1 MNFAL
6 YRELLAVR
14 PIRRLLLVGMVA
26 RIPHSAA
33 GVLLT
38 LHIVLTLG
46 QGYAAAGA
54 AAAVMTIGIAVGAPW
69 RGRRVDTVG
78 LRRALIPSVISEAVI
93 WSVVPHVS
101 YEVLLPL
108 VFVGGLLTL
117 PIFSVVRQSLG
128 VLATGEQRRTAF
140 ALDAIATELVFM
152 IGPAVGALVAT
163 AGHSVLGL
171 TVVGSRHIRLRALPD
186 VVQPAHPECF
196 PGTPGFEAARSWSA
210 RKPPSSPPRRPTCRR
225 PQPNWHPLAAAAEER
240 RRRGSG
246 LRHKVIHN
254 FSWFTAAVAAV
265 FAVAAGAGMVLS
277 GTDVGIVAALQTGG
291 HQAEIG
297 IVFLF
302 WCAASVVGGVLYGA
316 MHRPVSPILLLLGMS
331 ALTIPMAFATDTWTL
346 SLLSLLPGL
355 LCAPVLSAA
364 SEKVA
369 ELVDESRRGEAMG
382 WYGSSLTGGVALG
395 APLAGL
401 FIDGIGPSAGFV
413 AVGLARRRAL
423 PGGTG
428 PAAGPAPPPGRR
440 LTRPAPTTPTRADR
454 AVRRTIVR
462 TEIGADTAPAGGP
475 GWSARRRCPS

>member
-1 MNFAL
+1 VNFAL
-6 YRELLAVR
+6 YRELLAVG
-14 PIRRLLLVGMVA
+14 PVRRLLLVGMIA

-46 QGYAAAGA
+46 QGYASAGA

-78 LRRALIPSVISEAVI
+78 LRKALIPSVISETVI
-93 WSVVPHVS
+93 WSIVPQVS
-101 YEVLLPL
+101 YELLLPL

-140 ALDAIATELVFM
+140 ALDAISTEVVFM
-152 IGPAVGALVAT
+152 IGPAAGALVAT
-163 AGHSVLGL
+163 AGFSVLGL
-171 TVVGSRHIRLRALPD
+171 TMIGVATSVSGLFLMWFNPPTRSA
-186 VVQPAHPECF
+186 VPEA
-196 PGTPGFEAARSWSA
+196 GFEACQQAGRQEGTEVA
-210 RKPPSSPPRRPTCRR
+210 IVAAAPAHLREPAAELA
-225 PQPNWHPLAAAAEER
+225 PLAASAEARRER
-240 RRRGSG
+240 RSG
-246 LRHKVIHN
+246 LRRRVIHN

-277 GTDVGIVAALQTGG
+277 GTDVGIVAALERGG

-297 IVFLF
+297 LVFLF
-302 WCAASVVGGVLYGA
+302 WCGASVVGGILYGA
-316 MHRPVSPILLLLGMS
+316 IHRPISPVLLLLGMS
-331 ALTIPMAFATDTWTL
+331 AFTIPMAFAADTWTL

-369 ELVDESRRGEAMG
+369 ELVDERRRGEAMG
-382 WYGSSLTGGVALG
+382 WYGSALTGGIALG

-401 FIDGIGPSAGFV
+401 FIDGVGPSAGFV
-413 AVGLARRRAL
+413 SVGGGGVALCLVGLMLQHRRR
-423 PGGTG
+423 
-428 PAAGPAPPPGRR
+428 RR
-440 LTRPAPTTPTRADR
+440 L
-454 AVRRTIVR
+454 
-462 TEIGADTAPAGGP
+462 APAD
-475 GWSARRRCPS
+475 

>member
-6 YRELLAVR
+6 YRELLAVP

-101 YEVLLPL
+101 YELLLPL

-140 ALDAIATELVFM
+140 ALDAISTELVFM
-152 IGPAVGALVAT
+152 IGPAAGALVAT
-163 AGHSVLGL
+163 AGLSVLGL
-171 TVVGSRHIRLRALPD
+171 TIVGVATSVSGLFLMWFNPPTRSAESGPRFGSESDAAFEASQQEAAEVAVVAAA
-186 VVQPAHPECF
+186 PAHLQ
-196 PGTPGFEAARSWSA
+196 EAAA
-210 RKPPSSPPRRPTCRR
+210 EFA
-225 PQPNWHPLAAAAEER
+225 PLAAAGDR
-240 RRRGSG
+240 RRERAG

-254 FSWFTAAVAAV
+254 FVWFTPAVAAV

-277 GTDVGIVAALQTGG
+277 GTDVGIVAALETGG

-297 IVFLF
+297 LVFLF
-302 WCAASVVGGVLYGA
+302 WCGASVVGGVIYGA
-316 MHRPVSPILLLLGMS
+316 MHRPISPILLLLGMS
-331 ALTIPMAFATDTWTL
+331 ALSIPMAFAQDTWTL
-346 SLLSLLPGL
+346 SLLALLPGL

-369 ELVDESRRGEAMG
+369 ELVDERRRGEAMG
-382 WYGSSLTGGVALG
+382 WYGSALTGGVALG
-395 APLAGL
+395 APLAGV
-401 FIDGIGPSAGFV
+401 FIDAVGPWAGFV
-413 AVGLARRRAL
+413 AVGVGGVALCLLGLVLQHRRR
-423 PGGTG
+423 
-428 PAAGPAPPPGRR
+428 RR
-440 LTRPAPTTPTRADR
+440 LAA
-454 AVRRTIVR
+454 A
-462 TEIGADTAPAGGP
+462 
-475 GWSARRRCPS
+475 

>member
-1 MNFAL
+1 VNFAL

-38 LHIVLTLG
+38 LHIVLALG

-78 LRRALIPSVISEAVI
+78 LRRALIPSVVAEAVI

-101 YEVLLPL
+101 YELLLPL

-140 ALDAIATELVFM
+140 ALDAISTELVFM
-152 IGPAVGALVAT
+152 IGPAAGALVAT
-163 AGHSVLGL
+163 AGYSVLGL
-171 TVVGSRHIRLRALPD
+171 TIVGIATSVSGLFLMWFNPPTRSAEP
-186 VVQPAHPECF
+186 V
-196 PGTPGFEAARSWSA
+196 PGSGAESDAAFEAAQQEGA
-210 RKPPSSPPRRPTCRR
+210 EVAVVAAAPAHL
-225 PQPNWHPLAAAAEER
+225 QEAAAEFAPLAAAGER
-240 RRRGSG
+240 RQGRAG
-246 LRHKVIHN
+246 LRRKVINN
-254 FSWFTAAVAAV
+254 FAWFTAAVAAV

-277 GTDVGIVAALQTGG
+277 GTDVGIVAALESGG

-297 IVFLF
+297 LVFLF
-302 WCAASVVGGVLYGA
+302 WCAASVVGGLIYGA
-316 MHRPVSPILLLLGMS
+316 MHRPISPILLLLGMS
-331 ALTIPMAFATDTWTL
+331 ALTIPMALAQDTWTL
-346 SLLSLLPGL
+346 CLLSLLPGL

-369 ELVDESRRGEAMG
+369 ELVDERRRGEAMG
-382 WYGSSLTGGVALG
+382 WYGSALTGGVALG
-395 APLAGL
+395 APLAGV
-401 FIDGIGPSAGFV
+401 FIDGVGPSAGFV
-413 AVGLARRRAL
+413 AVGLGGVVLCLVGLVLQHRRRL
-423 PGGTG
+423 RL
-428 PAAGPAPPPGRR
+428 AAA
-440 LTRPAPTTPTRADR
+440 
-454 AVRRTIVR
+454 
-462 TEIGADTAPAGGP
+462 
-475 GWSARRRCPS
+475 

>member
-14 PIRRLLLVGMVA
+14 PIRRLLLIGMVA

-78 LRRALIPSVISEAVI
+78 LRRALIPSVISETVI

-140 ALDAIATELVFM
+140 ALDAISTELVFM
-152 IGPAVGALVAT
+152 IGPAAGALVAT
-163 AGHSVLGL
+163 AGFSVLGL
-171 TVVGSRHIRLRALPD
+171 TIVGLATSVSGLFLMWFNPPTRSAASDAAFQASQQEAAEVAVVAAA
-186 VVQPAHPECF
+186 PAHLR
-196 PGTPGFEAARSWSA
+196 EAAA
-210 RKPPSSPPRRPTCRR
+210 EFA
-225 PQPNWHPLAAAAEER
+225 PLAAAGER
-240 RRRGSG
+240 RAVAAG
-246 LRHKVIHN
+246 LRRRVIHN
-254 FSWFTAAVAAV
+254 FSWFTPAVAAV
-265 FAVAAGAGMVLS
+265 FAVAAGAGMILS
-277 GTDVGIVAALQTGG
+277 GSDVGIVASLETGG

-297 IVFLF
+297 LVFMF
-302 WCAASVVGGVLYGA
+302 WCGASVVGGLIYGA
-316 MHRPVSPILLLLGMS
+316 MHRPISPILLLLGMS
-331 ALTIPMAFATDTWTL
+331 ALTIPMAFAQDTWTL

-369 ELVDESRRGEAMG
+369 ELVDERRRGEAMG
-382 WYGSSLTGGVALG
+382 WYGSALTGGVAFG
-395 APLAGL
+395 APLAGV
-401 FIDGIGPSAGFV
+401 FIDGIGASSGFV
-413 AVGLARRRAL
+413 AVGVGGVLLCLVGLVLQHRRR
-423 PGGTG
+423 
-428 PAAGPAPPPGRR
+428 RR
-440 LTRPAPTTPTRADR
+440 LAA
-454 AVRRTIVR
+454 A
-462 TEIGADTAPAGGP
+462 
-475 GWSARRRCPS
+475 

>member
-1 MNFAL
+1 MNFTL

-14 PIRRLLLVGMVA
+14 PIRRLLLVGMIA

-78 LRRALIPSVISEAVI
+78 LRRALIPSVISETVI
-93 WSVVPHVS
+93 WSIVPHVS
-101 YEVLLPL
+101 YELLLPL

-140 ALDAIATELVFM
+140 ALDAITTELVFM
-152 IGPAVGALVAT
+152 IGPAAGALVAT
-163 AGHSVLGL
+163 AGYSVLGL
-171 TVVGSRHIRLRALPD
+171 TIVGIATSVSGLFLMWFNPPTRSAATD
-186 VVQPAHPECF
+186 A
-196 PGTPGFEAARSWSA
+196 GFEADQLECAEA
-210 RKPPSSPPRRPTCRR
+210 ALVAAAPA
-225 PQPNWHPLAAAAEER
+225 HVHEAAAELAPLAAAGQR

-246 LRHKVIHN
+246 LRHRVVHN
-254 FSWFTAAVAAV
+254 FAWLTAAVGAV

-297 IVFLF
+297 MVFLF
-302 WCAASVVGGVLYGA
+302 WCAASVVGGLIYGA
-316 MHRPVSPILLLLGMS
+316 MHRPISPILLLLGMS
-331 ALTIPMAFATDTWTL
+331 ALTVPMAFAADTWTL

-382 WYGSSLTGGVALG
+382 WYGSALTGGVALG

-401 FIDGIGPSAGFV
+401 FIDEVGPGAGFV
-413 AVGLARRRAL
+413 SVGAAGVVLCVVGLVLQHRRRR
-423 PGGTG
+423 GWVGE
-428 PAAGPAPPPGRR
+428 AP
-440 LTRPAPTTPTRADR
+440 
-454 AVRRTIVR
+454 
-462 TEIGADTAPAGGP
+462 
-475 GWSARRRCPS
+475 S

>member
-6 YRELLAVR
+6 YRQLLAVR
-14 PIRRLLLVGMVA
+14 PIRRLLLVGMIA

-78 LRRALIPSVISEAVI
+78 LRKALIPSVVAETVI
-93 WSVVPHVS
+93 WSIVPHVS

-128 VLATGEQRRTAF
+128 VLAPGEQRRTAF
-140 ALDAIATELVFM
+140 TLDAIATELVFM
-152 IGPAVGALVAT
+152 IGPAVGAVVAT
-163 AGHSVLGL
+163 SGQSVLGL
-171 TVVGSRHIRLRALPD
+171 TVVGVATSVAGLFLMWFNPPTRSASPD
-186 VVQPAHPECF
+186 AELEAQELECAEAAVVAAAPAHLQ
-196 PGTPGFEAARSWSA
+196 EAAA
-210 RKPPSSPPRRPTCRR
+210 ELA
-225 PQPNWHPLAAAAEER
+225 PLAAAAEER
-240 RRRGSG
+240 RQRGSA
-246 LRHKVIHN
+246 LRHRVIHN
-254 FSWFTAAVAAV
+254 FSWFTAAVGAV

-291 HQAEIG
+291 HEAEIG
-297 IVFLF
+297 MVFLF
-302 WCAASVVGGVLYGA
+302 WCAASVVGGILYGA
-316 MHRPVSPILLLLGMS
+316 MHRPISPILLLLGMS
-331 ALTIPMAFATDTWTL
+331 ALTIPMAFATDVWTL

-401 FIDGIGPSAGFV
+401 FIDLIGPSAGFV
-413 AVGLARRRAL
+413 SVGLAGVALCLVGLVLQHVRRR
-423 PGGTG
+423 
-428 PAAGPAPPPGRR
+428 R
-440 LTRPAPTTPTRADR
+440 LAHA
-454 AVRRTIVR
+454 
-462 TEIGADTAPAGGP
+462 
-475 GWSARRRCPS
+475 

>member
-1 MNFAL
+1 MYSVNFAL
-6 YRELLAVR
+6 YRELLSVR
-14 PIRRLLLVGMVA
+14 PIRRLLLVGMIA

-78 LRRALIPSVISEAVI
+78 LRKALIPSVISETVI

-128 VLATGEQRRTAF
+128 VLAPGEQRRTAF

-152 IGPAVGALVAT
+152 IGPAVGAVVAT
-163 AGHSVLGL
+163 SGQSVLGL
-171 TVVGSRHIRLRALPD
+171 TVVGVATSVSGLFLMWFNPPTRSATPD
-186 VVQPAHPECF
+186 PGLEAEELECAEGAVVAAAPAHLQ
-196 PGTPGFEAARSWSA
+196 EAAA
-210 RKPPSSPPRRPTCRR
+210 ELA
-225 PQPNWHPLAAAAEER
+225 PLAAAAEER
-240 RRRGSG
+240 RQRVSG
-246 LRHKVIHN
+246 LRHRVSRN
-254 FSWFTAAVAAV
+254 FSWFTAAVASV

-291 HQAEIG
+291 HEAEIG

-302 WCAASVVGGVLYGA
+302 WCAASVVGGLLYGA
-316 MHRPVSPILLLLGMS
+316 MHRPISPIFLLLGMS

-346 SLLSLLPGL
+346 SLLALLPGL

-401 FIDGIGPSAGFV
+401 FIDVIGPSAGFV
-413 AVGLARRRAL
+413 SVGLAGVAL
-423 PGGTG
+423 CLVGLVLQ
-428 PAAGPAPPPGRR
+428 R
-440 LTRPAPTTPTRADR
+440 
-454 AVRRTIVR
+454 
-462 TEIGADTAPAGGP
+462 
-475 GWSARRRCPS
+475 ARRRRLAAA